1 MTSLA
6 KLVLADTGGVGRQV
20 TLSNLNAVVDF
31 PSRVC
36 LVLWYGTHRFS
47 DLLAD
52 TGRVGRSSLRFFHN
66 YTFTEALPPLSSL
79 QSTSSRKDTEAT
91 ATAGMFSRQTAL
103 RNHKVKT

>member
-20 TLSNLNAVVDF
+20 TLNNLNAVVDF

-52 TGRVGRSSLRFFHN
+52 TGGLCHLQNGTRFRASLP
-66 YTFTEALPPLSSL
+66 EII
-79 QSTSSRKDTEAT
+79 STAPYW
-91 ATAGMFSRQTAL
+91 GLLFSRFSRGGWWDSSSDSQGKPL
-103 RNHKVKT
+103 DLEPN